1 MGKRHIEPI
10 KANNILLRLLQEDDL
25 PLTLAWRNLDHIRKW
40 FIHSD
45 VISPDQHR
53 VWFARY
59 KERDNDFVFVI
70 EELMTF
76 GRPVGQVSLYNIAW
90 AEKRAEFGRLM
101 IGDPQARGKGL
112 AKQATQL
119 LLDMAFDQLHLNEV
133 YLEVLEGNQS
143 AIAIYRQCGFQP
155 SACYN
160 NLLKMSLSNPAGA

>member
-1 MGKRHIEPI
+1 
-10 KANNILLRLLQEDDL
+10 
-25 PLTLAWRNLDHIRKW
+25 
-40 FIHSD
+40 
-45 VISPDQHR
+45 
-53 VWFARY
+53 
-59 KERDNDFVFVI
+59 
-70 EELMTF
+70 MTF

-90 AEKRAEFGRLM
+90 AEERAEFGRLM